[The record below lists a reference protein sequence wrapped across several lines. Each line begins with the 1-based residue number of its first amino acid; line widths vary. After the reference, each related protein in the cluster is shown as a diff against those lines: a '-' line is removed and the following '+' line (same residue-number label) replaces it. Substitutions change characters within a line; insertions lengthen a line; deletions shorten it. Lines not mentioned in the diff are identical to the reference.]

1 MKVYSRDKSLDGID
15 IHVYSIRPISMF
27 SRFSQ
32 VKPFKLELWIVRK
45 IIKIDGM
52 KMILA
57 SLFIMKP
64 TNITCNYFI

>member
-15 IHVYSIRPISMF
+15 IHVYSIRPISTF

-45 IIKIDGM
+45 IIKIDSM
-52 KMILA
+52 KNDT
-57 SLFIMKP
+57 S
-64 TNITCNYFI
+64 